1 MYSGPVS
8 NAACHRPACDGEH
21 FFASGTG
28 SFWCDVRGTILQ
40 LVQFR
45 SIEKKADI
53 QLLWLWFVNWRDA
66 VMVVRDASMSHRLMQ
81 M

>member
-1 MYSGPVS
+1 
-8 NAACHRPACDGEH
+8 
-21 FFASGTG
+21 
-28 SFWCDVRGTILQ
+28 VRGTILQ

-45 SIEKKADI
+45 FIEKKADI
-53 QLLWLWFVNWRDA
+53 SFLWLWSVNWRDA